1 MTQSAMSIITRGIMM
16 PHCGDRDWSRKVVQ
30 LAEARD
36 HGVDA
41 YNEHLRVHHSQNGSA
56 AMVLRV

>member
-1 MTQSAMSIITRGIMM
+1 MTKPAMNIITRGIMM
-16 PHCGDRDWSRKVVQ
+16 ANCGDRDWSRKVVQ

-41 YNEHLRVHHSQNGSA
+41 YNEYLREHHSQNGSA
-56 AMVLRV
+56 AMALRV